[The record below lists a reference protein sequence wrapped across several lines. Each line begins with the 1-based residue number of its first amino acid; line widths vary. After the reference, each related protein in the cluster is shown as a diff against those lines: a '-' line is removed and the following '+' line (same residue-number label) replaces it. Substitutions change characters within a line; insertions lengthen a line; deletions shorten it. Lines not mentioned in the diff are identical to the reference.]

1 MTRVHGTPRTPNQP
15 RNAPPKQRSQANRS
29 QPTRPSATRQQSSRH
44 PSRHQ
49 KVQPT
54 RRQPNR
60 TQRSAAVHRR
70 ITAPKPAIRA
80 HEAKSGTP
88 RRRLIAALAVLA
100 LLLIAIVVRVGI
112 LKTSD
117 AESFRS
123 AGAQQWTRTQDVV
136 AQRGTIFDRNGN
148 ELAMSVAASAISIN
162 PKLVENGPATVQLLD
177 DLLDLPD
184 DTVADLLF
192 EVGRPA
198 AERRGFV
205 YVARQVDA
213 SIGQQIESLNR
224 AGINVDD
231 ESRREMPGGLTG
243 QTVLGQ
249 TNIDGKG
256 IAGLELQ
263 YDDVLTGTGGQM
275 TREIAPGGRTIPG
288 SETVS
293 QSPVAGDDL
302 VLTIDRSIQYA
313 TEQILI
319 EQVEA
324 IGARG
329 GLIVVLDTDTGE
341 IYANSSVRRDSVTD
355 EPVVTSGNYVALDS
369 YEPGSVA
376 KVITVAGAL
385 DAGVVTPSSTF
396 EVPWREKY
404 YDLFLSDSH
413 EHPTETMT
421 VEDILV
427 ESSNI
432 GTIKIQEAMGRFVH
446 HDYMTA
452 FGLGAVTALD
462 FPNESAGIL
471 KPADELWGTE
481 RVTVAYGQG
490 MSSTPLQM
498 VAAVNTIANDGVYVA
513 PRLVSGTV
521 GPDGTRTD
529 LPASETR
536 RVVSSEAAAQTA
548 AIMQEVVCNPEGTAK
563 RAAVAGLPIAGKT
576 GTAYKAAANGTYYD
590 EDGDRIYY
598 ASFVGFFPADDPKV
612 TVLVAID
619 EPPAGSRDRFGGTAS
634 APLFAALT
642 PMLIH
647 ELGIQPGEDSVGCEG

>member
-1 MTRVHGTPRTPNQP
+1 M
-15 RNAPPKQRSQANRS
+15 
-29 QPTRPSATRQQSSRH
+29 
-44 PSRHQ
+44 
-49 KVQPT
+49 
-54 RRQPNR
+54 
-60 TQRSAAVHRR
+60 
-70 ITAPKPAIRA
+70 
-80 HEAKSGTP
+80 
-88 RRRLIAALAVLA
+88 ALLVLSF
-100 LLLIAIVVRVGI
+100 LLIAIVGRVTQ

-123 AGAQQWTRTQDVV
+123 AGAAQWTRTRNIV
-136 AQRGTIFDRNGN
+136 AQRGTIFDRHGN
-148 ELAMSVAASAISIN
+148 ELAMSVPAASISIN
-162 PKLVENGPATVQLLD
+162 PKLVENGPATVQMLD
-177 DLLDLPD
+177 DFLDLPD
-184 DTVADLLF
+184 DKVADLLV
-192 EVGRPA
+192 EVGRPL

-213 SIGQQIESLNR
+213 EVGQHIQALNR

-249 TNIDGKG
+249 VDIDGVG

-275 TREIAPGGRTIPG
+275 TREIAPGGRTIAG
-288 SETVS
+288 SETITA
-293 QSPVAGDDL
+293 SPVAGDDL
-302 VLTIDRSIQYA
+302 VLTIDRSIQFA

-319 EQVEA
+319 DQVTN
-324 IGARG
+324 IGGVGARG
-329 GLIVVLDTDTGE
+329 GFIIVMDSDTGE
-341 IYANSSVRRDSVTD
+341 IYANSSVRRDPETD
-355 EPVVTSGNYVALDS
+355 VPVVTSGNFVALDS

-385 DAGVVTPSSTF
+385 DAGVVSPSTTF

-413 EHPTETMT
+413 EHDTETMT
-421 VEDILV
+421 VERILV

-452 FGLGAVTALD
+452 FGLGQRTALD
-462 FPNESAGIL
+462 FPDESPGIL
-471 KPADELWGTE
+471 KPADELWGSE

-498 VAAVNTIANDGVYVA
+498 AAAINTIANDGVYVA
-513 PRLVSGTV
+513 PRLVAATV
-521 GPDGTRTD
+521 GPDGTTTAM
-529 LPASETR
+529 PPSETH
-536 RVVSSEAAAQTA
+536 RVVSSEAASQTA
-548 AIMQEVVCNPEGTAK
+548 AMMQEVVCNPKGTAK
-563 RAAVAGLPIAGKT
+563 LAAVPGLPIAGKT
-576 GTAYKAAANGTYYD
+576 GTAFKAAANGGYYD
-590 EDGDRIYY
+590 ENGDRIYY
-598 ASFVGFFPADDPKV
+598 ASFAGFFPADDPQV

-619 EPPAGSRDRFGGTAS
+619 EPPPSTRERFGGTAS

-647 ELGIQPGEDSVGCEG
+647 ELGIRPGENDVGCEG